1 MKKLQKLSIC
11 FIALFAW
18 ESQTQICIAQEIEQ
32 NDEQEVMQ
40 EPEQQEPEQ
49 QENESSFEEDV
60 IEILQ
65 RYQNVD
71 PQLAQERNETYLLS
85 LKYITPEVEI
95 NEEAENFFLNNIK
108 HIDDVVERGIVLAKE
123 KRHTELLALL
133 DSELINFYSHPHN
146 TVDNEIRLHTV
157 IAFLFYLYGDSFEE
171 FYYKSMEMDAM
182 TIMHIEAS
190 GVKHPNYSTILM
202 NQTLSCID
210 VGRYEEAIA
219 YGEKL
224 VAHYKEVGS
233 DVDVIYSSLYL
244 AEAYDKVGNKKMY
257 KKVLKSVKRLPHY
270 KLCCEEL
277 KDTLIFQE

>member
-11 FIALFAW
+11 LIALFAW
-18 ESQTQICIAQEIEQ
+18 GSQAQ
-32 NDEQEVMQ
+32 VCVAQ
-40 EPEQQEPEQ
+40 EPEQEEQ
-49 QENESSFEEDV
+49 QQEQKSTTFEEDV

-71 PQLAQERNETYLLS
+71 PQLAEERNETYLLT
-85 LKYITPEVEI
+85 LKHITPEVEI

-108 HIDDVVERGIVLAKE
+108 HIDDVVNRGIALAKE
-123 KRHTELLALL
+123 KRNTELLALL
-133 DSELINFYSHPHN
+133 DAELMNFYSHPHN
-146 TVDNEIRLHTV
+146 TVDNEICLHNV
-157 IAFLFYLYGDSFEE
+157 IAFLLYLYGDSFDD

-190 GVKHPNYSTILM
+190 GVKHPDYGAILK
-202 NQTLSCID
+202 NQTLCCID

-224 VAHYKEVGS
+224 VAYYKETDS
-233 DVDVIYSSLYL
+233 EVDIICSSLYL
-244 AEAYDKVGNKKMY
+244 AEAYDKVGNKKMH
-257 KKVLKSVKRLPHY
+257 KKVLKSVKRLPQY

-277 KDTLIFQE
+277 KDTLTFLE